1 MSWTDSYELPY
12 ATVIGRFG
20 SVVRDSLDPDLR
32 PDINPLSGTITL
44 TPTVPYIKI
53 NGTVLQIATITA
65 QVVNGV
71 VVNPDGSEGISI
83 LSTDVENDTITNWG
97 WRATFKIPE
106 VRITPVSFYAV
117 EDEVIDLANLTS
129 GITGLPIETVSG
141 PKGDKGDPGED
152 GHTPEITFD
161 GETIVIDGVPGPD
174 LKGDPG
180 PQGDRGPEGP
190 QGPQG
195 IQGETGPEGDKGD
208 PGEDG
213 HTPEITFDGTT
224 IVVDGTP
231 GPDLKGEP
239 GEGGGGIAGAV
250 PIFESLAEARAWEE
264 ANPGRLA
271 LTLEASIPDTVPPNP
286 GTLSVSVDATWA
298 DLTVTGATDDHGIT
312 GYAFSSDNGTTWTAW
327 QDAPPA
333 RLEGLTASTE
343 YTFRHRVR
351 DAALNVS
358 EGGAVVQSTLAG
370 PFLGATDG
378 FTGAEGSIVDRTTET
393 GGRTWLRG
401 VSGDFV
407 SKSPGVPTAASGQ
420 IVSGGGVIEMMAPTG
435 YVEMDYAITSGSL
448 RIGIASDQVFDTA
461 IMAQLDAGG
470 AVRLFQGPTKIQEKN
485 SPSTSGRVRFTYT
498 GTEAIISID
507 GTEIVRGNVGEKTG
521 VRYGFNIDGTGTV
534 DNFEARP

>member
-20 SVVRDSLDPDLR
+20 SIVSDSLDPDLR
-32 PDINPLSGTITL
+32 PDINPLSGTVTL
-44 TPTVPYIKI
+44 APTVPYIKI

-71 VVNPDGSEGISI
+71 IVNPDGSEGIRI

-117 EDEVIDLANLTS
+117 KDEVIDLVNLTT
-129 GITGLPIETVSG
+129 GITGLPVEIAPG
-141 PKGDKGDPGED
+141 PK
-152 GHTPEITFD
+152 
-161 GETIVIDGVPGPD
+161 
-174 LKGDPG
+174 
-180 PQGDRGPEGP
+180 
-190 QGPQG
+190 
-195 IQGETGPEGDKGD
+195 GDKGD

-250 PIFESLAEARAWEE
+250 PIFESLSEARAWEE

-327 QDAPPA
+327 QDAPTA

-370 PFLGATDG
+370 PFLGVTDG
-378 FTGAEGSIVDRTTET
+378 FTGAEGSVVDRTTET